1 MNSNMNMYLY
11 ILVVTAPDIHGNK
24 ESVRYDNIAFFF
36 SEKAFGI
43 VVKISTT

>member
-24 ESVRYDNIAFFF
+24 ENVRYDNIAF